1 MIRSRNVVAASLS
14 IVAGVLFIISGTH
27 GPVGTYELILQK
39 LPTLINDELILSIAT
54 TIALVFITI
63 SLLGGFVL
71 FAGAYLIYKDHSR
84 TGKLV
89 IGLGTGAGIPWL
101 ILILATLIYTEN
113 AATVLAQYSTLGWIG
128 IIMALAAR
136 FIAK

>member
-27 GPVGTYELILQK
+27 GPLGTYEFILQK

-71 FAGAYLIYKDHSR
+71 FAGAYLIYKDHGR